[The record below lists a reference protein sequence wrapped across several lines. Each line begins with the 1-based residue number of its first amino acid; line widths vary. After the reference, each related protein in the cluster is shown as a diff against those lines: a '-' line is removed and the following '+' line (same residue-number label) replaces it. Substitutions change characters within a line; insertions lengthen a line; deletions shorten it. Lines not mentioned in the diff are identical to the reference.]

1 MQRPLDLGLAAC
13 VAILS
18 TNGWAAPAAAQSAER
33 SAAGAA
39 CERAALD
46 TLRDTRGAAAN
57 ASFTTAP
64 TAAPGATDSAELT
77 LRGSGQARSASG
89 LRPFSYSCTYD
100 TTSKTVT
107 GLVLRDA
114 ASASPA
120 PAAARSVEP
129 DLSQISP
136 AACESAA
143 ASSLKRRWPG
153 VANIL
158 FNADTRRL
166 SQQDGGNASL
176 RGQGTAIPALRE
188 PTTHFAYDCTVDP
201 RNGRIVAVRI
211 AD

>member
-1 MQRPLDLGLAAC
+1 M
-13 VAILS
+13 
-18 TNGWAAPAAAQSAER
+18 
-33 SAAGAA
+33 AA

-46 TLRDTRGAAAN
+46 TLRDTRGTAATSSFAAA
-57 ASFTTAP
+57 P
-64 TAAPGATDSAELT
+64 TLVPGAADGTELT
-77 LRGSGQARSASG
+77 LRGNGQTRTASG
-89 LRPFSYSCTYD
+89 VRPFSFSCTFD
-100 TTSKTVT
+100 LATKLVT

-114 ASASPA
+114 ANAAPA

-136 AACESAA
+136 TACESAA

-153 VANIL
+153 VANIQ

-176 RGQGTAIPALRE
+176 RGQGTAAPSLRE
-188 PTTHFAYDCTVDP
+188 PTTHFAYDCSVDP
-201 RNGRIVAVRI
+201 RNGRIVSVRI

>member
-1 MQRPLDLGLAAC
+1 MAVLVAA
-13 VAILS
+13 LS
-18 TNGWAAPAAAQSAER
+18 GPVLAAPASTPPAAALSADR
-33 SAAGAA
+33 SAAPAA

-46 TLRDTRGAAAN
+46 TLRTTRGAAAI
-57 ASFTTAP
+57 ASFSAP
-64 TAAPGATDSAELT
+64 PTLAPGPADSAELT
-77 LRGSGQARSASG
+77 LRGSGQARIANG
-89 LRPFSYSCTYD
+89 TRPFSYSCTFD
-100 TTSKTVT
+100 SATKTVT
-107 GLVLRDA
+107 GLVLRD
-114 ASASPA
+114 SASTGVTPE
-120 PAAARSVEP
+120 AARSVEP
-129 DLSQISP
+129 DLTQISP

-176 RGQGTAIPALRE
+176 RGQGTAIPALRD

-211 AD
+211 TD